1 MAIARSRHTGGHGTR
16 CADVTNHAQ
25 TRASSSSVVRPCV
38 PPPPH
43 AISTKSSTR
52 APLAWS
58 VACCRVPMPRS
69 LDDSD
74 DESARLHG
82 AVPLPEEEYWSDE
95 ERGGAGDAEARPLDG
110 PGPWG
115 QQLQRTLGGP
125 KVEEPVSLALLARL
139 FAYVAAFS
147 LALAFCEVLTMWASR
162 RVAWAVRPRSLFAL
176 AWACTRCL
184 CILALP
190 YWYAT
195 FSAHA
200 LHHSASSAAQ
210 PGDGIRTAEAPG
222 GVEGAHLPRVLI
234 SRWLTSTAGAHPSP
248 PQSVTRCRALA
259 LRGPAAWLTPSAQRL
274 RTCASTSA
282 IWFAARTHNSWR
294 SHA

>member
-1 MAIARSRHTGGHGTR
+1 VANARSRHTGGHGMR

-38 PPPPH
+38 PPPH

-69 LDDSD
+69 FDDSD

-195 FSAHA
+195 FSAHMRCTTQLPLLRSLVTA
-200 LHHSASSAAQ
+200 YGLLKHPAVWKARTCLEYSS
-210 PGDGIRTAEAPG
+210 
-222 GVEGAHLPRVLI
+222 L
-234 SRWLTSTAGAHPSP
+234 AGSHP
-248 PQSVTRCRALA
+248 PQELIPPRRKVLHGAV
-259 LRGPAAWLTPSAQRL
+259 P
-274 RTCASTSA
+274 
-282 IWFAARTHNSWR
+282 
-294 SHA
+294 